1 MWSKMTCSVE
11 QFYFRRRWSENTF
24 GRFTG
29 RDGISG
35 LLSLSSNIEILSA
48 RFLKFE
54 VDFFFGN
61 AIKSLGGGGQ
71 GGQGRAGG
79 RSDAGS

>member
-1 MWSKMTCSVE
+1 M
-11 QFYFRRRWSENTF
+11 
-24 GRFTG
+24 
-29 RDGISG
+29 
-35 LLSLSSNIEILSA
+35 
-48 RFLKFE
+48 KFE
-54 VDFFFGN
+54 VNFFFGN